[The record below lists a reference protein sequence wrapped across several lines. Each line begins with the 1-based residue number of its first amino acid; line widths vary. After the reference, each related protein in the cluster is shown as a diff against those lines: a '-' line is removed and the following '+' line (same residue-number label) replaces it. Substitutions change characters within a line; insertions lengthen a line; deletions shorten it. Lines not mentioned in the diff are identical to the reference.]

1 MDEIKIKQIPGSEE
15 HTFAFH
21 KKNKDGKIETTK
33 ILRSNPDPEL
43 KRIAYSKLDALEKEV
58 KIDHDKLKIS

>member
-1 MDEIKIKQIPGSEE
+1 MVKYNIIN
-15 HTFAFH
+15 
-21 KKNKDGKIETTK
+21 KKNKDGQMETTK